1 MKSQPLKKSAPEI
14 AVFYPG
20 NSLMHQV
27 SNWAIRY
34 PALEFALSFAQSL
47 HEIRSV
53 LRCTAI
59 TIVDASEDPVQAMS
73 AFSQALTAL
82 EADRVAV
89 YTETMHEGLELFVR
103 VRGASLLLGPM
114 SDAPWED
121 QLEKMLESAGRMCR
135 FGFLTQQYTE
145 TDGGLPQA
153 WLWKYRLQTP
163 FTKRLLKFFHE
174 RR

>member
-1 MKSQPLKKSAPEI
+1 MKSQPSQKSAPEI

-27 SNWAIRY
+27 SNWAIRH
-34 PALEFALSFAQSL
+34 PAYDFALSFAQSL

-59 TIVDASEDPVQAMS
+59 TIVDATEDPLRAMA
-73 AFSQALTAL
+73 AFTQALTTL

-89 YTETMHEGLELFVR
+89 YTEMMHEGLELFVR
-103 VRGASLLLGPM
+103 ARGASLLFGPM

-121 QLEKMLESAGRMCR
+121 QLAKMLESADRIRR
-135 FGFLTQQYTE
+135 FGFLTQQHAE
-145 TDGGLPQA
+145 ANGGLPKT
-153 WLWKYRLQTP
+153 WLQKYRLQTT
-163 FTKRLLKFFHE
+163 FTKRLLKFFQE

>member
-1 MKSQPLKKSAPEI
+1 MKSQPPKKSGPEI

-27 SNWAIRY
+27 SNCAIRH
-34 PALEFALSFAQSL
+34 PAYDFALSFAQSL

-53 LRCTAI
+53 LRCTVI
-59 TIVDASEDPVQAMS
+59 TIVDATEDPLRAMA
-73 AFSQALTAL
+73 AFTQALTAL

-121 QLEKMLESAGRMCR
+121 QLEKMLESAGRMRR
-135 FGFLTQQYTE
+135 FGFLTQQHTE
-145 TDGGLPQA
+145 ANGGLPKA
-153 WLWKYRLQTP
+153 WLQKYRLQTT